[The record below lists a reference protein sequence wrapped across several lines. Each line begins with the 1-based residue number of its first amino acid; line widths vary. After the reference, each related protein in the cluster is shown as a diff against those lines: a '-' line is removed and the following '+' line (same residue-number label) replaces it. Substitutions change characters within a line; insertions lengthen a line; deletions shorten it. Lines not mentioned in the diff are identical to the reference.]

1 MQKLEHE
8 IIIKNLQSSL
18 VVLTV
23 IPSDKETL
31 TNVKV
36 VGPLEPSNYKRTMI
50 YEKNLHTLKI
60 QKKTINNPKYL
71 TDDSLRTTG
80 RLSTATGS
88 GEVATLTDSTSG

>member
-23 IPSDKETL
+23 IPSNKETL

-36 VGPLEPSNYKRTMI
+36 VGPLEPSNYKKDNDLR
-50 YEKNLHTLKI
+50 
-60 QKKTINNPKYL
+60 KK
-71 TDDSLRTTG
+71 
-80 RLSTATGS
+80 STHIEDTKKQ
-88 GEVATLTDSTSG
+88 

>member
-50 YEKNLHTLKI
+50 YEKNLHIEDT
-60 QKKTINNPKYL
+60 KKNNK
-71 TDDSLRTTG
+71 
-80 RLSTATGS
+80 
-88 GEVATLTDSTSG
+88 

>member
-71 TDDSLRTTG
+71 TDDSIRTTR

-88 GEVATLTDSTSG
+88 

>member
-60 QKKTINNPKYL
+60 QKTINNPIYL
-71 TDDSLRTTG
+71 TDDSIRTTG

-88 GEVATLTDSTSG
+88 